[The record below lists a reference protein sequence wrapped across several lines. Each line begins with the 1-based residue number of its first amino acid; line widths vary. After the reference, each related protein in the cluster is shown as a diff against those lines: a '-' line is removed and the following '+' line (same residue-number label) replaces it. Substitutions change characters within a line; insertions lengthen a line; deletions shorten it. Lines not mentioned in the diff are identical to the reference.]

1 MLATR
6 SEIETFIPQ
15 RDPFIAIHEIHQVTD
30 ELAITQFIVLVESIF
45 VIDGVLG
52 EPGLIENIAQTA
64 AAQMGYVCKIKK
76 MPVPIGYIASIK
88 NLKIVELPP
97 IGSVLT
103 TSIQITNR
111 VMNVIIMDGRIKEGD
126 NIICECEMRIFL
138 EQNDFE

>member
-6 SEIETFIPQ
+6 SEIESFIPQ

-30 ELAITQFIVLVESIF
+30 ELATTQFIVLAESIF

-64 AAQMGYVCKIKK
+64 AAQMGYVCKTKR

-88 NLKIVELPP
+88 NLKIIGLPP

-103 TSIQITNR
+103 TSIHITNR
-111 VMNVIIMDGRIKEGD
+111 VMNVILVDGRIKTGD
-126 NIICECEMRIFL
+126 KNICECEMRIFVAQDDL
-138 EQNDFE
+138 

>member
-6 SEIETFIPQ
+6 SEIESFIPQ
-15 RDPFIAIHEIHQVTD
+15 RDPFIAIHEIHQVID
-30 ELAITQFIVLVESIF
+30 ELAITQFIVLAESIF

-103 TSIQITNR
+103 TLIHVTNR
-111 VMNVIIMDGRIKEGD
+111 VMNVILVDGRIKVGD
-126 NIICECEMRIFL
+126 DRICECEMRIFV
-138 EQNDFE
+138 EQNDF